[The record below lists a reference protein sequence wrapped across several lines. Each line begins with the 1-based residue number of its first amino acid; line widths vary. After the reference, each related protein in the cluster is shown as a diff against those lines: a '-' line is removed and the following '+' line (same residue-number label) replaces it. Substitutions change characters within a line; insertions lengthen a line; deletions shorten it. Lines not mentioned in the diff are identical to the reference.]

1 MKKGVFLLLSIVNLF
16 SYELAVNMSDAKKL
30 RECGIECQ
38 PRGSVCV
45 FAKSFDKAQLE
56 RIKYYIKS
64 EYGIESFYVKSVPKK
79 VKKVLNNGLNTTEK
93 TVSVHKEPKKAGVN
107 NVSVKKTVYSYQ
119 VFTADNLQAALR
131 AYEKVKHLPYARIEK
146 IGKYY
151 VVRVGAYNSYKEA
164 KKAGLNYFLMK
175 CYYIPERIVKG
186 S

>member
-1 MKKGVFLLLSIVNLF
+1 MKKGVFLLLSIL
-16 SYELAVNMSDAKKL
+16 SLYGYELAVNMADAGKL

-38 PRGSVCV
+38 PQENICV

-56 RIKYYIKS
+56 RIKNYIKT

-79 VKKVLNNGLNTTEK
+79 VNKINNNVNDNVKKVRVSEK
-93 TVSVHKEPKKAGVN
+93 PKKTPAEN
-107 NVSVKKTVYSYQ
+107 IKKTVYSYQ
-119 VFTADNLQAALR
+119 VFTADNLKAALR
-131 AYEKVKHLPYARIEK
+131 AYEKVKHLPHARIEK

-151 VVRVGAYNSYKEA
+151 VVRVGAYDNYKEA

-175 CYYIPERIVKG
+175 CYYIPKRIVKG